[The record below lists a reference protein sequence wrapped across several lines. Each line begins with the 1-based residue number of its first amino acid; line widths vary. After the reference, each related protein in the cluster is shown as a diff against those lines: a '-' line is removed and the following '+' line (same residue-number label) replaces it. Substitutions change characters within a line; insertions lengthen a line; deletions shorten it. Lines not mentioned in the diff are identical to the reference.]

1 MRIKLLR
8 FKSVKST
15 NDIALKL
22 VQKKSSIPTMI
33 VSEIQTKG
41 RGTMG
46 KKWISQKGNLFISI
60 FFEMN
65 QKHINFKHFVTLN
78 AFLLKNALSKQFTK
92 KIKIKWP
99 NDLMHNNKK
108 ICGILQE
115 VVNYKDK
122 RFLIVGI
129 GINTNLDPKNRAA
142 FMVNSGSK
150 GKITN
155 IAQMIACLG
164 QQNVDGK
171 RIPYGFKDRTLP
183 HYYKYD
189 DSSEA
194 RGFVQNSFISG
205 QTPQEFFFHA
215 MGGREGLIDTAVKT
229 SISNTSTSIRNISA
243 PP

>member
-1 MRIKLLR
+1 MKIKLLR

-22 VQKKSSIPTMI
+22 AQKKNVRPTII

-65 QKHINFKHFVTLN
+65 QKNINFKHFATLN
-78 AFLLKNALSKQFTK
+78 AFLLKNALSKQFSN

-99 NDLMHNNKK
+99 NDLMYNNKK

-122 RFLIVGI
+122 KFLVVGI
-129 GINTNLDPKNRAA
+129 GVNTNLDPKN
-142 FMVNSGSK
+142 
-150 GKITN
+150 I
-155 IAQMIACLG
+155 
-164 QQNVDGK
+164 
-171 RIPYGFKDRTLP
+171 GFL
-183 HYYKYD
+183 
-189 DSSEA
+189 
-194 RGFVQNSFISG
+194 
-205 QTPQEFFFHA
+205 
-215 MGGREGLIDTAVKT
+215 
-229 SISNTSTSIRNISA
+229 STSLKKIMIKNIDNNKVLKNIKSMYEKFLTKA
-243 PP
+243 KTHSYLKLKKIYNKA